1 MKLMFLLK
9 LFCLLS
15 LTNAQTNNVKLL
27 TVTKCTGTMCPAG
40 CCPFVGWYCCR
51 DNKYC
56 ASSASNC
63 PSVTTKEKLVKMAA
77 MKTPED
83 EDDSAQCEGCC
94 CPGGCCPQVGCYCC
108 PDNMYCAQTSADC
121 PFVDKLEKWM
131 GMDDDTKCYGAPACY
146 VS

>member
-15 LTNAQTNNVKLL
+15 LTNAQAINEKLL
-27 TVTKCTGTMCPAG
+27 TVTECTGTMCPAG

-63 PSVTTKEKLVKMAA
+63 PSVTTEEKLVKMDA
-77 MKTPED
+77 MKT
-83 EDDSAQCEGCC
+83 AQCGGCC
-94 CPGGCCPQVGCYCC
+94 CPDGCCPEVGWYCC
-108 PDNMYCAQTSADC
+108 SDNEYCAQTYAYC
-121 PFVDKLEKWM
+121 PFDEKLEKWM
-131 GMDDDTKCYGAPACY
+131 GMDTETKCYGAPPCY